1 MDKEIKYLLEEIKDN
16 TYDYVGTNGCLYQ
29 DLSREELNL
38 LLEYISN
45 LQNQVQKQKEVIDKV
60 KEYMKDFIFE
70 PLLTNEDRK
79 LIMYNDN
86 LRNFEKILKEVE

>member
-45 LQNQVQKQKEVIDKV
+45 LQNQVQKYKEVIDKA
-60 KEYMKDFIFE
+60 
-70 PLLTNEDRK
+70 NK
-79 LIMYNDN
+79 LIDKCIFPAYDEQSNDFQES
-86 LRNFEKILKEVE
+86 LYKIKEVLKEVE

>member
-16 TYDYVGTNGCLYQ
+16 THDYVGTNGCLYQ

-45 LQNQVQKQKEVIDKV
+45 LQNQVQKQKEVIDKIQ
-60 KEYMKDFIFE
+60 KIINTEI
-70 PLLTNEDRK
+70 K
-79 LIMYNDN
+79 LMGYAVNDSC
-86 LRNFEKILKEVE
+86 LMLIQDILNEVE

>member
-16 TYDYVGTNGCLYQ
+16 THDYVGTNGCLYQ

-45 LQNQVQKQKEVIDKV
+45 LQNQVQKQKEVIDKAI
-60 KEYMKDFIFE
+60 EYIEKLNRIIPRFWFTK
-70 PLLTNEDRK
+70 LLE
-79 LIMYNDN
+79 L
-86 LRNFEKILKEVE
+86 LKEVE